1 MKYLLLMAIGISG
14 QVSMPAWSQPSEM
27 AKTWIERPWAYRYL
41 LYTDDPRSWEF
52 SRKDHEKEVKENSDK
67 AFKYPVELP
76 VYFEPQWTLV
86 PHIPDD
92 DEESRRSSL
101 HIVRLD
107 ITKDRAIQQKPLN
120 GDQLWAR
127 LDGYG
132 DIVLTPSETNPAYLV
147 GFGEFF
153 MGSPEAPDSR
163 YSPTICSTTHGDTVP
178 PDQGGR
184 YGRSSKNDTWST
196 EGIFGCREWA
206 AQLYDPNRPY
216 IDVTSYEMV
225 PDYDKAPDK
234 KGRRPLK
241 PASFIKPFIGFSRF
255 SDPPKPV
262 IGKYGDQWFCITD
275 CPAGDKPGEIADI
288 KAWAARSGWPVPQ
301 RPKNPRAFINKA
313 VKPGDFVE

>member
-1 MKYLLLMAIGISG
+1 MKYVLLITIGISG
-14 QVSMPAWSQPSEM
+14 LASMPVWSQPIEI
-27 AKTWIERPWAYRYL
+27 ATTWIERPWQYRYL
-41 LYTDDPRSWEF
+41 LDVDETASWDFARKSLAKKKAEDPG
-52 SRKDHEKEVKENSDK
+52 K
-67 AFKYPVELP
+67 AYRYPIALP
-76 VYFEPQWTLV
+76 VYFDPQWTLV
-86 PHIPDD
+86 PHIPE
-92 DEESRRSSL
+92 DEAESLWPSL
-101 HIVRLD
+101 NIVRLD
-107 ITKDRAIQQKPLN
+107 ITKDRVVHQKPLN
-120 GDQLWAR
+120 SDQLWAR
-127 LDGYG
+127 LNEDEN
-132 DIVLTPSETNPAYLV
+132 IVLTPSETNPSYLV

-153 MGSPEAPDSR
+153 MGAREAPDPR
-163 YSPTICSTTHGDTVP
+163 YSPSICSTTHGDTVP
-178 PDQGGR
+178 PGTTGR
-184 YGRSSKNDTWST
+184 YADRLKATTIS
-196 EGIFGCREWA
+196 EGFFGCREWA

-301 RPKNPRAFINKA
+301 RPKNPRAFINKTVTPRTFA
-313 VKPGDFVE
+313 D